1 MLKKFVKKIMFLK
14 MYPSLYITNFI
25 FQKLFRINSEFKYSK
40 HFTSK
45 ILHSKNIKFEETSY
59 KTLKSFFSSGGCY
72 FNAANGIEIGY
83 GTFWAVNVVIISET
97 YDLSNNLKAKDIN
110 LPIKIGNNCWI
121 GANVV
126 IMPEVNIGNNVI
138 IGAGSIVTK
147 SFPSNCV
154 IAGNP
159 ARIIRELNV
168 KT

>member
-1 MLKKFVKKIMFLK
+1 MFKQLSFLK
-14 MYPSLYITNFI
+14 LSPSLFITNFI
-25 FQKLFRINSEFKYSK
+25 FQKILRNNSEFKYTK

-45 ILHSKNIKFEETSY
+45 ILNSTNIKFDETSY
-59 KTLKSFFSSGGCY
+59 KTLKSFFGSGGCY
-72 FNAANGIEIGY
+72 FNGANGIEIGS

-97 YDLSNNLKAKDIN
+97 YDITNNLKAKSISKPV
-110 LPIKIGNNCWI
+110 LIGKNCWI

-126 IMPEVNIGNNVI
+126 IMPEVTIGDNVV

-159 ARIIRELNV
+159 ARIIRELDAKN
-168 KT
+168 